1 MIKNPRSILLIGY
14 DSNIALGVLAC
25 LRNQGFSFYLLSHNK
40 KNAARYSRYVK
51 KTFHYNADNDS
62 LKDRIIQVVNE
73 YKIDFIMPYDE
84 LEIREVTIH
93 QSELSKYAPC
103 LLGTNKSNF
112 DIGIHKLNLA
122 KFLTEKGIPCPP
134 FATLD
139 NKDEQERLINKV
151 GFPLLLKPVR
161 MASGRMIQKVHD
173 QQSLNN
179 IIVENQDNLANFL
192 LQPFII
198 GNDITCNVIC
208 KNGEIICHTI
218 QESPVKTG
226 SNFSSND
233 TLCYHHDKEVVSIV
247 SRMMKAL
254 EWNGVACIDMR
265 RNAQTKQVYILEIN
279 GRFWASVLPSFV
291 KAGVNFPLILLKLS
305 IGEKIEIS
313 KFKPAIQVSFK
324 EYVHSLLHF
333 GKLKFS
339 DTKYKSYLLDPIA
352 RFLQMAGFVF
362 LLFFNMLTSF

>member
-1 MIKNPRSILLIGY
+1 MIKNPQSILLIGY

-25 LRNQGFSFYLLSHNK
+25 LRNQGFRFYLLSHNK

-51 KTFHYNADNDS
+51 KTFHYNAANDS
-62 LKDRIIQVVNE
+62 LKDRIIQIVTE
-73 YKIDFIMPYDE
+73 YNIDFIMPYDE
-84 LEIREVTIH
+84 LETREVTIH

-103 LLGTNKSNF
+103 LLGTNTFNF

-122 KFLTEKGIPCPP
+122 RFLTKNEIPCPP
-134 FATLD
+134 FAALD
-139 NKDEQERLINKV
+139 NPDEHERLISKV

-179 IIVENQDNLANFL
+179 IIAENHDNLANFL

-208 KNGEIICHTI
+208 KNGEIICYTI

-233 TLCYHHDKEVVSIV
+233 TLCYHHDKEVITIV

-265 RNAQTKQVYILEIN
+265 RNAQTKQVFILEIN

-305 IGEKIEIS
+305 IGEKIEIPN
-313 KFKPAIQVSFK
+313 FKPAIQVSFK
-324 EYVHSLLHF
+324 EYFHSIIHF

-352 RFLQMAGFVF
+352 RFFQMAGFVF
-362 LLFFNMLTSF
+362 LLFYNMLTSV

>member
-1 MIKNPRSILLIGY
+1 MNTKSKSILLIGY

-25 LRNQGFSFYLLSHNK
+25 LRKEGYYFYLLSHNH
-40 KNAARYSRYVK
+40 KNAAKCSRYIK
-51 KTFHYNADNDS
+51 KTFYYNAENDS
-62 LKDRIIQVVNE
+62 LKDKIISIVKQYN
-73 YKIDFIMPYDE
+73 IDFIMPYDE
-84 LEIREVTIH
+84 LEIREVKIH
-93 QSELSKYAPC
+93 QNELAKYAPSV
-103 LLGTNKSNF
+103 LATETEFF

-122 KFLTEKGIPCPP
+122 KFLTERNIPCPP
-134 FATLD
+134 FATL
-139 NKDEQERLINKV
+139 NNLEEQERLINQV

-161 MASGRMIQKVHD
+161 MASGRMIQKVYD

-179 IIVENQDNLANFL
+179 IIEANRDNLSNFL

-198 GNDITCNVIC
+198 GNDVTCNVIC
-208 KNGEIICHTI
+208 KNGEIICYTI

-233 TLCYHHDKEVVSIV
+233 TLCYHQDKAVISIV
-247 SRMMKAL
+247 SSMMKAL

-265 RNAQTKQVYILEIN
+265 RNATTKEVYILEIN

-291 KAGVNFPLILLKLS
+291 KAGVNFPLVLLKLS
-305 IGEKIEIS
+305 LGEKFEIPKLKS
-313 KFKPAIQVSFK
+313 AIQVSFK
-324 EYVHSLLHF
+324 EYIHSLLTF

-352 RFLQMAGFVF
+352 RFMQMASA
-362 LLFFNMLTSF
+362 LF